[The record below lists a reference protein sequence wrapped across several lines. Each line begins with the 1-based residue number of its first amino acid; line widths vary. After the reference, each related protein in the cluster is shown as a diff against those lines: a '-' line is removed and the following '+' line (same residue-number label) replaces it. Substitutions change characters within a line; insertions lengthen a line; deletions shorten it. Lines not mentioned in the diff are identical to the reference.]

1 MQEAIFGE
9 FHYSQ
14 PLQSFQAFHHAQ
26 LQDLLERIDEQ
37 RHTGYF
43 VGYLH
48 YNALSA
54 TASKTPIAYFTQ
66 FAHKQPYTPTP
77 PKYMPFH
84 PQISTPIDF
93 NTYAHQFNAIQES
106 FSKGECA
113 QVNLTLPL
121 HLKTHATPRA
131 IFEQVLLNQHTPY
144 CAFLPSPFETILSFS
159 PELFFDLDYAA
170 QTIRVKPMK
179 GTIARGTTPEQ
190 DAHNREFLQ
199 NDPKNRNENTM
210 VVDLFAQELAH
221 IAHKVEVTKL
231 CEVEAH
237 PTLFQMTSTLEGTLK
252 SPQLFPI
259 LEAIFPSSSVTGE
272 PKAKSMQLIQDLEQ
286 HQRGVYCGAIGIID
300 SEHALFNVPIRTM
313 CAPQKS
319 QTHTLCVGSGVTQAS
334 QLESEYQE
342 CYLKSFFILPKIE
355 FSLIETMLVR
365 HLEICHRDLHAQR
378 LKNSARYFNF
388 AYENWLETYQPA
400 QDGILRLL
408 WHRDGSY
415 DLEYSPLEPPKSVK
429 LLLAQK
435 PLDPRNDFLTHK
447 STYTPWYEEARA
459 QIKEGLCFD
468 VLHYTPDGQ
477 LSEGARSNVILEIE
491 GQLYTPAF
499 DTGLLKGV
507 GITHLVETGR
517 CAPKELGLEDLRRAD
532 KIYATNAIR
541 GVVEV
546 KLDTPM
552 L

>member
-1 MQEAIFGE
+1 MQEAIFGA
-9 FHYSQ
+9 FHYTQ

-26 LQDLLERIDEQ
+26 LQDLCERIDEQ

-43 VGYLH
+43 VGYIH

-54 TASKTPIAYFTQ
+54 TTSKIPIAYFTQ
-66 FAHKQPYTPTP
+66 FASKEAYTPQP
-77 PKYMPFH
+77 PANMAFY

-93 NTYAHQFNAIQES
+93 NTYAHQFKAIQET
-106 FSKGECA
+106 FDKGECA

-131 IFEQVLLNQHTPY
+131 TFEQVLINQHTPY

-179 GTIARGTTPEQ
+179 GTIARGATPEQ
-190 DAHNREFLQ
+190 DAHNKTFLQ

-210 VVDLFAQELAH
+210 VVDLFTQELAQ

-237 PTLFQMTSTLEGTLK
+237 PTLFQMTSTLVGTLK
-252 SPQLFPI
+252 SPRLFPI

-272 PKAKSMQLIQDLEQ
+272 PKKKSMQLIQDLEQ
-286 HQRGVYCGAIGIID
+286 HERGVYCGAIGIID
-300 SEHALFNVPIRTM
+300 SERAFFNVPIRTM
-313 CAPQKS
+313 CAPTQS
-319 QTHTLCVGSGVTQAS
+319 QTYTLCVGSGVTQAS

-378 LKNSARYFNF
+378 LKTSARYFNF
-388 AYENWLETYQPA
+388 VYEDWLEHYQPT

-408 WHRDGSY
+408 WHKDGSY
-415 DLEYSPLEPPKSVK
+415 SLEYSPLEPPKSTK
-429 LLLAQK
+429 LLLAKK
-435 PLDPRNDFLTHK
+435 PLDPCNDFLIHK
-447 STYTPWYEEARA
+447 TTYTPWYEEART
-459 QIKEGLCFD
+459 QIQRGGCFD
-468 VLHYTPDGQ
+468 VLHYTPEGQ
-477 LSEGARSNVILEIE
+477 LSEGARSNLMLEIE

-499 DTGLLKGV
+499 GTGLLKGV
-507 GITHLVETGR
+507 GVTRLIEAGR
-517 CAPKELGLEDLRRAD
+517 CTPKTLSLEDLRRAD

-546 KLDTPM
+546 RLEEPM

>member
-9 FHYSQ
+9 FHYTQ

-26 LQDLLERIDEQ
+26 LQDLCERIDAQ

-43 VGYLH
+43 VGYIH
-48 YNALSA
+48 YNALS
-54 TASKTPIAYFTQ
+54 TTHSTTPIAYFTQ
-66 FAHKQPYTPTP
+66 FASKEPYTPKP
-77 PKYMPFH
+77 LENMVFH

-93 NTYAHQFNAIQES
+93 NTYAHQFNTIQEA
-106 FSKGECA
+106 FAQGECA

-121 HLKTHATPRA
+121 HLTTHAPARA
-131 IFEQVLLNQHTPY
+131 IFEQVLRNQHTPY

-170 QTIRVKPMK
+170 QSIRVKPMK
-179 GTIARGTTPEQ
+179 GTIARGKTPEQ
-190 DAHNREFLQ
+190 DAHNRAFLQ

-210 VVDLFAQELAH
+210 VVDLFAQELAQ
-221 IAHKVEVTKL
+221 IAHKVEVTQL

-237 PTLFQMTSTLEGTLK
+237 PTLFQMTSTLVGALK
-252 SPQLFPI
+252 NPQLFPI
-259 LEAIFPSSSVTGE
+259 LQAIFPSSSVTGE
-272 PKAKSMQLIQDLEQ
+272 PKVKSMQLIADLEQ
-286 HQRGVYCGAIGIID
+286 HQRGVYCGAIGVID
-300 SEHALFNVPIRTM
+300 SERAFFNVPIRTM
-313 CAPQKS
+313 SAPPQS
-319 QTHTLCVGSGVTQAS
+319 QTYTLCVGSGVTQAS

-342 CYLKSFFILPKIE
+342 CYLKSFFILPKVE

-365 HLEICHRDLHAQR
+365 HLEICHKELHAQR
-378 LKNSARYFNF
+378 LKASAHHFNF
-388 AYENWLETYQPA
+388 VYKNWLETYQPT

-408 WHRDGSY
+408 WHKDGSHS
-415 DLEYSPLEPPKSVK
+415 LEYSPLEPPKSTK

-435 PLDPRNDFLTHK
+435 PLDPHNDFLAHK
-447 STYTPWYEEARA
+447 TTYTPWYEEARA
-459 QIKEGLCFD
+459 LIAKGLCFD
-468 VLHYTPDGQ
+468 VLHYTPEGL
-477 LSEGARSNVILEIE
+477 LSEGARSNLLLEIE

-499 DTGLLKGV
+499 HGGLLKGV
-507 GITHLVETGR
+507 GITRLIEAGR
-517 CAPKELGLEDLRRAD
+517 CTPKELSLEDLKRAD

-546 KLDTPM
+546 RLEEPM